1 MRHGFIKVASATPT
15 LKTAHCRFNAKA
27 VMKLIS
33 EAAEEGVHL
42 LVLPQMCLTGATC
55 GDLVYQQT
63 LLDLARECAAEI
75 VASVPRNMVVV
86 FGSPVR
92 HMGKVYNCAVVAS
105 AGKVLGLVPRED
117 VSSET
122 EFAGQKVLMD
132 RNLIFTCNQLPA
144 FRLACTL
151 EKDINSP
158 KISAVA
164 HAMNGAAVIATL
176 SAVPETAGTSSYRKQ
191 LYESLSRSLA
201 CSFVYA
207 GPGRGESTTDYVFT
221 GCDMVFENGST
232 LASQSLCP
240 DRLLVTELDVNSLE
254 FARSTRKTFHPEDG
268 AGYTFCSFDV
278 EMGETSL
285 TRKYER
291 FPFLGLDPEQ
301 VLSLQALGLEGRL
314 EHINCRRAIIGIS
327 GGLDSTLALLVAV
340 RAFDDLGYDR
350 SGITCVTMPCFG
362 TTSRTR
368 NNAEEL
374 VKELGCS
381 FMTVDI
387 KAAVTQHF
395 EDIGQD
401 TECYDA
407 AYENAQARERTQ
419 VLMDL
424 ANKMNG
430 LVVGTGDLSELALG
444 WATFNGD
451 HMANYGVNGSVPKT
465 LVRAL
470 VEYEAARIGSVKLA
484 EVLSSIVDTPISPE
498 LVPGKQQTEDLV
510 GPYELHDFFLYH
522 MLGEGWPVSKILRLA
537 LYVFEDSYD
546 EKTIAK
552 WLEKFCTRFF
562 SQQFKRSCMPDGP
575 DATGFSL
582 SPRGGWSMPSD
593 ASSAAWKSELEEEL
607 NGQE

>member
-15 LKTAHCRFNAKA
+15 VRTADVCINGQ
-27 VMKLIS
+27 MIMNLI
-33 EAAEEGVHL
+33 AAAQEEGVHL

-55 GDLVYQQT
+55 GDLIYQRT
-63 LLDLARECAAEI
+63 LLDLARDVATQI
-75 VASVPRNMVVV
+75 VARVPRNMVVV

-117 VSSET
+117 VSCET
-122 EFAGQKVLMD
+122 EFAEQKVLMG
-132 RNLIFTCNQLPA
+132 RNMIFTCNQLPD

-164 HAMNGAAVIATL
+164 HAMNGATVIATL
-176 SAVPETAGTSSYRKQ
+176 SAVPETAETGTYRRQ

-207 GPGRGESTTDYVFT
+207 GAGKGESTTDYVFT
-221 GCDMVFENGST
+221 GCNAVFENGKT
-232 LASQSLCP
+232 LASRSLKT
-240 DRLLVTELDVNSLE
+240 DRLLMTELDVQSLE
-254 FARSTRKTFHPEDG
+254 FARSTRSTFHPEDG
-268 AGYTFCSFDV
+268 AGYTFCSFDI

-285 TRKYER
+285 TREYER
-291 FPFLGLDPEQ
+291 FPFLGLDAGQ

-374 VKELGCS
+374 VRELGAS
-381 FMTVDI
+381 FLTVDI

-395 EDIGQD
+395 KDIGQD
-401 TECYDA
+401 DSCYDA
-407 AYENAQARERTQ
+407 AFENAQARERTQ

-424 ANKMNG
+424 ANRMNG

-451 HMANYGVNGSVPKT
+451 HMSNYGVNGSVPKT

-470 VEYEAARIGSVKLA
+470 VEYEAERIGSARLA
-484 EVLSSIVDTPISPE
+484 EVLASIVDTPISPE

-510 GPYELHDFFLYH
+510 GPYELHDFFLFH
-522 MLGEGWPVSKILRLA
+522 MLKEGCSVSKILRLA
-537 LYVFEDSYD
+537 RYVFEDTYST
-546 EKTIAK
+546 KTIAK

-575 DATGFSL
+575 DATGLSL

-593 ASSAAWKSELEEEL
+593 ASAAAWKSELEEEL
-607 NGQE
+607 YGQE